1 MISYETYCKIKQYR
15 DERHLSAR
23 QIAQA
28 LAIDIK
34 TVIRWLAAPGYQQRQ
49 RSPQSSKLDPYK
61 KLIITWLE
69 THPYSATQIYQRLK
83 ESGFDG
89 GITIVTDYVRRIR
102 PRAAPAFLK
111 LSFEPG
117 ECAQVDWGE
126 CGSVAVGETRR
137 RLSFFVMVLC
147 YSRLMYLEFTVS
159 QTMEHFLGCHQRA
172 FQAFGRVPGK
182 VMVDNLRSAVLKRL
196 TGEAPVL
203 NPRYRDFAD
212 HYGFIITPCAVARGN
227 EKGRVENAVGYVK
240 KNLLNG
246 MDISSFDVL
255 NPAAKVWLDNIANV
269 RIHGETRE
277 RPIDRFKQEV
287 AQLHAL
293 PAVPFDIGT
302 VHQLRANNQFRVT
315 LDTNRYSIP
324 AEYAS
329 QRVILKAY
337 PDRLFIF
344 YQDKLIAQHVR
355 CYDRHQDFELPDHPK
370 ALLAQRRHAREQRI
384 YARFLALSSDAE
396 AFYQGLVDKRLNAR
410 DHLRKIV
417 ALSEIYA
424 ADKVARALTDC
435 LSLQAFNADYIA
447 NLLEQRERVLP
458 EPGALH
464 LTRAQDLLELDLA
477 EPDLSAYEPKVQVK
491 LPLPGSEPTTSSAA
505 DNKPGNR
512 PEDTTWSTQDDQDTD
527 QQED

>member
-1 MISYETYCKIKQYR
+1 MINYETYCKIKQYR
-15 DERHLSAR
+15 DERHLSAQ

-28 LAIDIK
+28 LGIDKK
-34 TVIRWLAAPGYQQRQ
+34 TVVRWLRAPGYQPRAQVSRA
-49 RSPQSSKLDPYK
+49 SKLDPHK
-61 KLIITWLE
+61 KQIIAWLE
-69 THPYSATQIYQRLK
+69 THPYSATQVYQRLK
-83 ESGFDG
+83 ECGFDG
-89 GITIVTDYVRRIR
+89 GITIVTDYVRRVR
-102 PRAAPAFLK
+102 PRPAPAFLK

-117 ECAQVDWGE
+117 EAAQVDWGE
-126 CGSVAVGETRR
+126 WRSVAVGQTRR

-212 HYGFIITPCAVARGN
+212 HYGFTITPCAVAKGN

-246 MDISSFDVL
+246 LDIASFDAL
-255 NPAAKVWLDNIANV
+255 NAAAKIWMDTIANV

-277 RPIDRFKQEV
+277 RPIDRFQQEV
-287 AQLHAL
+287 DQLRPL
-293 PAVPFDIGT
+293 PAIPFDIGT

-396 AFYQGLVDKRLNAR
+396 AYYQGLVDKRLNAR

-417 ALSEIYA
+417 ALSEIYSP
-424 ADKVARALTDC
+424 DEVARVLRDC
-435 LSLQAFNADYIA
+435 LELQAFNADYVA
-447 NLLEQRERVLP
+447 NLLEQRQRILP

-464 LTRAQDLLELDLA
+464 LTRAQDLLELELQ
-477 EPDLSAYEPKVQVK
+477 EPDLSVYEPKASMT
-491 LPLPGSEPTTSSAA
+491 LPLPGSASTPSSTA
-505 DNKPGNR
+505 DENQ
-512 PEDTTWSTQDDQDTD
+512 PEDTSGGTEHEQDPN

>member
-15 DERHLSAR
+15 DERHLSAH

-28 LAIDIK
+28 LSIDVK
-34 TVIRWLAAPGYQQRQ
+34 TVNRWLVTPGYQARQ
-49 RSPQSSKLDPYK
+49 GSKRSSKLDPYK
-61 KLIITWLE
+61 KLIIAWLE

-89 GITIVTDYVRRIR
+89 GITIVTDYVRRVR
-102 PRAAPAFLK
+102 PTPAPAFLK

-117 ECAQVDWGE
+117 EAAQVDWGE
-126 CGSVAVGETRR
+126 WGSVTVGNTRR

-172 FQAFGRVPGK
+172 FEAMGRIPEK

-196 TGEAPVL
+196 MGEAPIF

-212 HYGFIITPCAVARGN
+212 HYGFSIVACAVGKGN

-246 MDISSFDVL
+246 LDIPSFDAL
-255 NPAAKVWLDNIANV
+255 NAAAKIWMDTIANV

-277 RPIDRFKQEV
+277 RPIDRYQQEV
-287 AQLHAL
+287 QQLHAL

-355 CYDRHQDFELPDHPK
+355 CYDRHRDFELSDHPK

-396 AFYQGLVDKRLNAR
+396 AYYQGLVDKRLNVR

-417 ALSEIYA
+417 ALSEIYTP
-424 ADKVARALTDC
+424 DEVARVLHDC
-435 LSLQAFNADYIA
+435 LDLQAFNADYVA
-447 NLLEQRERVLP
+447 NLLEQRQCILP

-464 LTRAQDLLELDLA
+464 LTRAQDMLQLELQA
-477 EPDLSAYEPKVQVK
+477 PDLSAYEPKTSVT
-491 LPLPGSEPTTSSAA
+491 LPLPGSESIPSTTA
-505 DNKPGNR
+505 DENQ
-512 PEDTTWSTQDDQDTD
+512 PEDTSGGTEHEQDPN
-527 QQED
+527 

>member
-15 DERHLSAR
+15 DERHLSAH

-28 LAIDIK
+28 LSIDVK
-34 TVIRWLAAPGYQQRQ
+34 TVNRWLVTPGYQARQ
-49 RSPQSSKLDPYK
+49 GSKRSSKLDAYK
-61 KLIITWLE
+61 KLIIAWLE

-89 GITIVTDYVRRIR
+89 GITIVTDYVRRVR
-102 PRAAPAFLK
+102 PTPAPAFLK

-117 ECAQVDWGE
+117 EAAQVDWGE
-126 CGSVAVGETRR
+126 WGSVAVGNTRR

-172 FQAFGRVPGK
+172 FEAMGRIPEK

-196 TGEAPVL
+196 MGEAPIF

-212 HYGFIITPCAVARGN
+212 HYGFTIVACAVGKGN

-246 MDISSFDVL
+246 LDIASFDAL
-255 NPAAKVWLDNIANV
+255 NAAAKIWMDTIANV

-277 RPIDRFKQEV
+277 RPIDRYQQEV
-287 AQLHAL
+287 QQLHVL

-344 YQDKLIAQHVR
+344 HQDKLIAQHVR

-384 YARFLALSSDAE
+384 YARFLALSPDAE
-396 AFYQGLVDKRLNAR
+396 AYYQGLVDKRLNVR

-424 ADKVARALTDC
+424 PDEVARVLRDC
-435 LSLQAFNADYIA
+435 LHLQAFNADYVA
-447 NLLEQRERVLP
+447 NLLEQRQRILP

-464 LTRAQDLLELDLA
+464 LTRAQDLLELELQ
-477 EPDLSAYEPKVQVK
+477 EPDLSAYEPKTPVA
-491 LPLPGSEPTTSSAA
+491 LPLPGSESTPSSTT
-505 DNKPGNR
+505 DENQ
-512 PEDTTWSTQDDQDTD
+512 PEDTSGGTEHEQDPN
-527 QQED
+527 